1 VGVFRFLARVL
12 VGLLFFGH
20 GTQKLFG
27 WFEGGGPEDTA
38 EMMESVGLRPG
49 RLHALAAG
57 TAEAGSSA
65 LLAAGAATPLAAAG
79 ISSVM
84 STAVR
89 RIH

>member
-1 VGVFRFLARVL
+1 MGLGRLLVRLVL
-12 VGLLFFGH
+12 GGLFVRH
-20 GTQKLFG
+20 DTQKLFG